1 MPWPHG
7 REHREEGA
15 EGEGDVGVAL
25 EDVEEA
31 EAGDDNFFVVGGAR
45 EVGEGG
51 GRGGGVCVG
60 ETGLEVL

>member
-1 MPWPHG
+1 M
-7 REHREEGA
+7 
-15 EGEGDVGVAL
+15 AL